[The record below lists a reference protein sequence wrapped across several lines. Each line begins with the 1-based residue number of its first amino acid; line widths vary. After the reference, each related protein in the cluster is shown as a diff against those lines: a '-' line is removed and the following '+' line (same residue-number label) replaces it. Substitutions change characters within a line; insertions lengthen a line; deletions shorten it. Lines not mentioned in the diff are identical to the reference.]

1 MVNTVRAIIVIIV
14 LEVLGS
20 IYFIFDIIKTYK
32 RERRIAWLNIIEEV
46 VSILV
51 AISMVSML
59 WDNI

>member
-1 MVNTVRAIIVIIV
+1 MDTIIVIIGIEA
-14 LEVLGS
+14 LLS
-20 IYFIFDIIKTYK
+20 IHVIFDLIRTFKK
-32 RERRIAWLNIIEEV
+32 ERRIAWLNIIEEV